1 MSDPTNA
8 GGAGDG
14 QGGNAST
21 PPTPSEPSAEYKG
34 LQRETGKTIAELKK
48 ANEELAAR
56 VRQLEPQP
64 SVQEE
69 LERERAARQQLER
82 EVSIERLKSANPEIA
97 DVIGALSENGVPSVE
112 VIDVLK
118 TKIAQAAPPQS
129 SGLRNNPARQVPT
142 QSEQMEEILR
152 NGKAF

>member
-14 QGGNAST
+14 KDGNVST

-34 LQRETGKTIAELKK
+34 LQRETGKKIAEQAKTI
-48 ANEELAAR
+48 EELSAR
-56 VRQLEPQP
+56 VRELEPQP
-64 SVQEE
+64 SVAEE
-69 LERERAARQQLER
+69 LARERAARQQLER
-82 EVSIERLKSANPEIA
+82 EVTVERLKTANPEIA
-97 DVIGALSENGVPSVE
+97 DVIGALAENGVPSAE
-112 VIDVLK
+112 VIDVIK
-118 TKIAQAAPPQS
+118 TKIATAAPLS
-129 SGLRNNPARQVPT
+129 SGLRNNPARQAPT